1 MPRQSTRAAA
11 LTFAGLGLMGAL
23 AACAPG
29 SATGGTGGD
38 TGGGDTANTD
48 ATYADGTYTADGSY
62 QAPSGT
68 ESITVELTLADDK
81 ITDITVTPHATDPTA
96 KGHQAEFVG
105 GIADQTVGK
114 DIDTLNV
121 TRVSGSSLTSG
132 GFKIAIAAIKEQALE
147 S

>member
-1 MPRQSTRAAA
+1 MPRSTARTAA
-11 LTFAGLGLMGAL
+11 LAVTALGMMGAL

-29 SATGGTGGD
+29 TGS
-38 TGGGDTANTD
+38 TGGGTDGGSSNTD
-48 ATYADGTYTADGSY
+48 ASYKDGTYTADGSY
-62 QAPSGT
+62 NAPSGT

-96 KGHQAEFVG
+96 KQHQGEFVG
-105 GIADQTVGK
+105 GIADQVVGK

-121 TRVSGSSLTSG
+121 TKVSGSSLTSG
-132 GFKIAIAAIKEQALE
+132 GFKIAIEAIKEQALE

>member
-1 MPRQSTRAAA
+1 MPRQTTRAIA
-11 LTFAGLGLMGAL
+11 LSFAGLGLMGAL

-29 SATGGTGGD
+29 SATGGGTGTD
-38 TGGGDTANTD
+38 GGSANTD

-68 ESITVELTLADDK
+68 ESITVEVTLADDK
-81 ITDITVTPHATDPTA
+81 ITDVVVTPHATDPTA

-105 GIADQTVGK
+105 GIADQVVGE

>member
-1 MPRQSTRAAA
+1 MPRQTTRAAA

-29 SATGGTGGD
+29 SATGGGTDAGDGG
-38 TGGGDTANTD
+38 TANTD
-48 ATYADGTYTADGSY
+48 ASYADGTYSADGSY
-62 QAPSGT
+62 NAPSGT
-68 ESITVELTLADDK
+68 ESISVEVTLADDT
-81 ITDITVTPHATDPTA
+81 ITAITVTPHATDPTA
-96 KGHQAEFVG
+96 KGHQAEFVD
-105 GIADQTVGK
+105 GIAEQTVGK

-132 GFKIAIAAIKEQALE
+132 GFKIAIEAIKEQALE